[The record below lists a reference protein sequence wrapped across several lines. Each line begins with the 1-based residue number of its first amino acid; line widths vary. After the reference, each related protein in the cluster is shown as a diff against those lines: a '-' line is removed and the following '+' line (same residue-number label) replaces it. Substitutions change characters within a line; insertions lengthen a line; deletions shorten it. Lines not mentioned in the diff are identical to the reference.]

1 MTKITIFSPQRK
13 DERNSAGNID
23 TKEIFTRRK
32 FRRTQCPQ
40 HEAPC
45 SGRNKRGWRVDSSPL
60 KPSGYFMY
68 HRI

>member
-1 MTKITIFSPQRK
+1 LNDDNYIILPRPK

-23 TKEIFTRRK
+23 TKENFTRRK

-45 SGRNKRGWRVDSSPL
+45 WGRNK
-60 KPSGYFMY
+60 SGTE
-68 HRI
+68 RIVAL